1 MAVRR
6 DSSDGQWSP
15 DEKPTVV
22 TDHLEHSL
30 QAGLSPEDAA
40 FIHEFPQGDHKKAF
54 RKVDF
59 RLMPMLMALYLI
71 ANLDR
76 ANLGNAKIEGLE
88 KDLNMKGTDYNIAN
102 MMFFIPYILLEVPS
116 NAILIRFTKPSQW
129 ICLIVTAW
137 GIVMTC
143 CGFVQN
149 WGGLVGCRVLL
160 GVFEAGFFPGAVFLL
175 SQWYPPY
182 MTQFRMSLLYCAA
195 AMSGAFSGLLA
206 AAIAKMSGVGGYNG
220 WRWIFILEGILTIAL
235 GISAY
240 FILPDSP
247 SHSKRWLADPEV
259 RYLNLLH
266 RKFRGTRRHEDGSR
280 PTDEEE
286 AALNK
291 SQKWKILFSVLT
303 DWQIYLQA
311 MIFMSSSVPTY
322 ALKFTLPQIMV
333 NMGFT
338 STQAQ
343 LLSAPPYIAGAISAV
358 VSSTFAD
365 RVKWRLPFIVG
376 PQLSLMT
383 AYTVLFSFSAEI
395 ASHVA
400 LCFTFVHLATI
411 SVYPIIPGGN
421 TWTVNNLSGQ
431 AKRAMGVAYMIAL
444 GNCGGI
450 IGSFIFIEG
459 ESPRYQTGWGTS
471 LGFITAGVCC
481 ACTLEVIYKWIN
493 ARRDRVTEVEVREK
507 YSEAELDRLGD
518 RSPLFRYTL

>member
-1 MAVRR
+1 MAERR
-6 DSSDGQWSP
+6 DSSRGQGPPS
-15 DEKPTVV
+15 DEKPHTLE
-22 TDHLEHSL
+22 TNHLEHFL
-30 QAGLSPEDAA
+30 QAGLSHDDAA
-40 FIHEFPQGDHKKAF
+40 FLHEFPPAAHKKAF
-54 RKVDF
+54 RKVDW

-88 KDLNMKGTDYNIAN
+88 ADLNMKGTDYNIAN
-102 MMFFIPYILLEVPS
+102 MMFFVPYILLEVPS
-116 NAILIRFTKPSQW
+116 NAILIKFTKPSQW
-129 ICLIVTAW
+129 ISLIVTGW

-143 CGFVQN
+143 CGLVQS

-182 MTQFRMSLLYCAA
+182 MTQLRMSLLYCAA

-206 AAIAKMSGVGGYNG
+206 AAIAKMSGVGGYKAG
-220 WRWIFILEGILTIAL
+220 AGSSCSRA
-235 GISAY
+235 S
-240 FILPDSP
+240 SP
-247 SHSKRWLADPEV
+247 SPSESQPTLFYPTRPPIPSAELEV

-266 RKFRGTRRHEDGSR
+266 EKFRDTRRHEEDLQRS
-280 PTDEEE
+280 PEQDDEEE
-286 AALNK
+286 AEDAMNK
-291 SQKWKILFSVLT
+291 TQKWKILVSVLT

-311 MIFMSSSVPTY
+311 MIFMSSS
-322 ALKFTLPQIMV
+322 IMV
-333 NMGFT
+333 NMGFS

-365 RVKWRLPFIVG
+365 RVTWRLPFIVG

-383 AYTVLFSFSAEI
+383 AYAVLFSFSADI

-400 LCFTFVHLATI
+400 LCFTFVHVATT

-421 TWTVNNLSGQ
+421 TWTVNNLAGQ
-431 AKRAMGVAYMIAL
+431 AKRAMGVTYMIAL

-450 IGSFIFIEG
+450 IGSFIFIED
-459 ESPRYQTGWGTS
+459 ESPRYQTGWGVS
-471 LGFITAGVCC
+471 LGFVSAGIC
-481 ACTLEVIYKWIN
+481 AASTLEVSISGST
-493 ARRDRVTEVEVREK
+493 RRETN
-507 YSEAELDRLGD
+507 GD
-518 RSPLFRYTL
+518 RSPLFHYAL

>member
-1 MAVRR
+1 MAERH
-6 DSSDGQWSP
+6 DSNCDQMSLSDA
-15 DEKPTVV
+15 KPAVETG
-22 TDHLEHSL
+22 HLEHAL
-30 QAGLSPEDAA
+30 QDGLSQDDAT
-40 FIHEFPQGDHKKAF
+40 FLHEFPQTAHRKAF

-88 KDLNMKGTDYNIAN
+88 ADLNMEGTDYNFAN
-102 MMFFIPYILLEVPS
+102 MM
-116 NAILIRFTKPSQW
+116 FTKPSQW
-129 ICLIVTAW
+129 ISLIVTAW

-143 CGFVQN
+143 SGFVQS

-182 MTQFRMSLLYCAA
+182 MTQLRMAMLYCAA
-195 AMSGAFSGLLA
+195 ALSGAFSGLLA
-206 AAIAKMSGVGGYNG
+206 AAIAEMSGVGGYNG
-220 WRWIFILEGILTIAL
+220 WPWIFILEGIVTIAL
-235 GISAY
+235 GIGAY

-247 SHSKRWLADPEV
+247 SHSKRWLTELEIQ
-259 RYLNLLH
+259 YLNLLH
-266 RKFRGTRRHEDGSR
+266 QRYRRTRRTGEDNAQRS
-280 PTDEEE
+280 PEQEEQEQEEE
-286 AALNK
+286 AAAMNK
-291 SQKWKILFSVLT
+291 AQKWKVLLSVLT

-333 NMGFT
+333 NMGFS

-343 LLSAPPYIAGAISAV
+343 LLSAPPYVAGAISAV

-365 RVKWRLPFIVG
+365 RVTWRLPFIVG

-383 AYTVLFSFSAEI
+383 AYAVLFSFSADI
-395 ASHVA
+395 ATHVA
-400 LCFTFVHLATI
+400 LCFTFVHVATI

-421 TWTVNNLSGQ
+421 TWTVNNVAGP

-450 IGSFIFIEG
+450 IGSFIFIG
-459 ESPRYQTGWGTS
+459 DESPRYQTGWGVS
-471 LGFITAGVCC
+471 LGFISAGACA
-481 ACTLEVIYKWIN
+481 ACTLGVIYTCVN
-493 ARRDRVTEVEVREK
+493 RRRARETEDEIRAK
-507 YSEAELDRLGD
+507 YSDVELERMGD